1 MGTREILTT
10 RLGEMRDMIA
20 CLAIFNGAP
29 PKVKKKK
36 LTFLETL
43 DVL

>member
-1 MGTREILTT
+1 MEKREILLTP
-10 RLGEMRDMIA
+10 LGEMRDMIA

-29 PKVKKKK
+29 PKCKKKK

>member
-1 MGTREILTT
+1 MGTREILLTSV
-10 RLGEMRDMIA
+10 GEMRDMIA
-20 CLAIFNGAP
+20 CLAIYNGAP
-29 PKVKKKK
+29 PKPKKKK

>member
-1 MGTREILTT
+1 MGRQEILLT
-10 RLGEMRDMIA
+10 RTGEMRDMIA
-20 CLAIFNGAP
+20 CLAIYNGAP
-29 PKVKKKK
+29 PKTKKKK